1 MGMFKM
7 SSRRGRSHLNRA
19 RVPRRRAAQSG
30 RPSDGHNVQRILKVA
45 ECLFATK
52 GYRGTT
58 VRDIAQAAHVTHPLI
73 YHYWGSKR
81 GLLAA
86 VLERS
91 QARMR
96 AVADIGG
103 DPLEVFAR
111 LARDNLIGNRLYLLT
126 MTRAFA
132 DGMRA
137 SAWPGGFPA
146 AEIILDR
153 VMAGNPQDRGL
164 TDAEAR
170 ERVAIAVAVAMG
182 WVLVEDQLLEIVGL
196 PPEYRDET
204 RERVVGTFEDILR
217 PALAPDRG

>member
-1 MGMFKM
+1 M
-7 SSRRGRSHLNRA
+7 
-19 RVPRRRAAQSG
+19 
-30 RPSDGHNVQRILKVA
+30 QRILKVA
-45 ECLFATK
+45 ERLFATK

-58 VRDIAQAAHVTHPLI
+58 VRDIAEAAHVTHPLI

-96 AVADIGG
+96 AVADLGG
-103 DPLEVFAR
+103 EPLEVFAR

-137 SAWPGGFPA
+137 SDWPGGFPA
-146 AEIILDR
+146 TEIILDR
-153 VMAGNPQDRGL
+153 VMAANPQERGL
-164 TDAEAR
+164 TEAEAR
-170 ERVAIAVAVAMG
+170 ERVAIAVAVAVG

-196 PPEYRDET
+196 PPDYRDEA
-204 RERVVGTFEDILR
+204 RERVVSTFEDILR
-217 PALAPDRG
+217 PALPPDRG